1 MKEYPPVVKF
11 LFTRPFIADF
21 PSAIVFSLPSSVLEG
36 HLLNGYM
43 LGRAMEHVPQG
54 TPSHSMTR
62 VAIGLWI
69 RPFANPWND
78 FGDFTPTTVHP
89 HASTVW
95 LIGVSLP
102 VPTRTWWLSHI
113 CCLKQ
118 FCKVTSPVVQFVIF
132 STHDCTQKPI
142 WKEMHLR
149 FSRIHEIQHLF
160 PYHIHELPYHL
171 KIPTTITIIRP
182 NLSKNKDI
190 TIRIVKS

>member
-69 RPFANPWND
+69 RPFANP
-78 FGDFTPTTVHP
+78 
-89 HASTVW
+89 
-95 LIGVSLP
+95 
-102 VPTRTWWLSHI
+102 
-113 CCLKQ
+113 
-118 FCKVTSPVVQFVIF
+118 
-132 STHDCTQKPI
+132 
-142 WKEMHLR
+142 
-149 FSRIHEIQHLF
+149 
-160 PYHIHELPYHL
+160 
-171 KIPTTITIIRP
+171 
-182 NLSKNKDI
+182 
-190 TIRIVKS
+190 